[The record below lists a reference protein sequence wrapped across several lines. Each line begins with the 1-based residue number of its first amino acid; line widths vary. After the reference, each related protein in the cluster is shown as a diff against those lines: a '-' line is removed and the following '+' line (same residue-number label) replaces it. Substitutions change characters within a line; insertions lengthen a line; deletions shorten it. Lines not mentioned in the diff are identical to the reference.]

1 MDLLKKWNSICLAAL
16 LALCSA
22 AAVFADEAV
31 HQIVLN
37 NGSAALDGET
47 VTEYDYTWHAD
58 PSVVHDEV
66 KNAPAEYFTGS
77 KPSGEDTV
85 YIAHDIAYFPEVP
98 AEGFKKVFYD
108 DETEWAFYYPN
119 EE

>member
-1 MDLLKKWNSICLAAL
+1 MDLLKKWNSICLAAM
-16 LALCSA
+16 LALCSV
-22 AAVFADEAV
+22 AAVFADETV

-47 VTEYDYTWHAD
+47 VPKYDYTWHAD

-77 KPSGEDTV
+77 AGYLP
-85 YIAHDIAYFPEVP
+85 F
-98 AEGFKKVFYD
+98 
-108 DETEWAFYYPN
+108 
-119 EE
+119 